1 MSDIQIPANHDYDA
15 FLQGQ
20 IHADQPKKRAMSML
34 LAIVAGLLLYTG
46 LKASPMDER
55 LTYAGVLTLIYIF
68 FGRTFMFK
76 IKVKNHWKQ
85 IKETNPELILDKK
98 GVQVKGQLG
107 AHQKSYKWADFGFYR
122 IEDKQAF
129 IYPKQNPENW
139 LTLSLKDISAEDRLE
154 VVSLIKGNIK
164 IIEQKKQ

>member
-1 MSDIQIPANHDYDA
+1 MSDIQIPANQDFEA

-20 IHADQPKKRAMSML
+20 VHADLPKKRAMSML

-55 LTYAGVLTLIYIF
+55 MTYAGVLTLIYIF

-76 IKVKNHWKQ
+76 IKVKNIWKQ

-98 GVQVKGQLG
+98 GVQVKGKLG
-107 AHQKSYKWADFGFYR
+107 SQQKTVAWKDFGFYR
-122 IEDKQAF
+122 IEEKQAF
-129 IYPKQNPENW
+129 LYPKQNPENW
-139 LTLSLKDISAEDRLE
+139 LTISLRDVSAEDRLE
-154 VVSLIKGNIK
+154 IVSLIKGNIK
-164 IIEQKKQ
+164 IVEPKK